1 MLVQAVRLQ
10 TVRVQAIRLGTVYG
24 QAFSQE
30 NNGTTTDGR
39 MSGASTDGVRTGGL
53 VVPECE
59 SVGAALML
67 RWCCVG
73 AALVLRWCCV

>member
-24 QAFSQE
+24 QAFSPE
-30 NNGTTTDGR
+30 NNGTTADGR

-53 VVPECE
+53 AVPECDAGQSSGRSPE
-59 SVGAALML
+59 EQRVAAP
-67 RWCCVG
+67 
-73 AALVLRWCCV
+73 